1 MAFLPLCSEL
11 SLCVY
16 IDVVITWTQV
26 SCIAGRF
33 FTIWVTTGKPSHNLT
48 VSLIRFW
55 FLQWRLFCEENKQTN
70 ISASL
75 FFSLSPFFSSSFL
88 LSVFL
93 FLLLFLYSG
102 FSWWSLIWRTE
113 FFRERGKGLLSFCA
127 HVVKGIHS
135 RSSGAIFLV
144 LLFWVA
150 SVLFFSMNQHYSQLS
165 GRWLPHVSCLH
176 MVLTGPYSEE

>member
-1 MAFLPLCSEL
+1 M
-11 SLCVY
+11 
-16 IDVVITWTQV
+16 WTQV
-26 SCIAGRF
+26 SCIADRF
-33 FTIWVTTGKPSHNLT
+33 FTTWATTGKPSRNHT
-48 VSLIRFW
+48 VSLICSDFFNEDYLVRK
-55 FLQWRLFCEENKQTN
+55 NKH

-75 FFSLSPFFSSSFL
+75 LFFLSLPLLLLLFFL

-102 FSWWSLIWRTE
+102 FSWRSLMWRAE
-113 FFRERGKGLLSFCA
+113 FFRQSEKGSLSFCA

-135 RSSGAIFLV
+135 WSSGAISLV

-150 SVLFFSMNQHYSQLS
+150 SVLLFSMNQHYSQLS
-165 GRWLPHVSCLH
+165 GKWLPHVSCLH